1 MIRRNFSRSKSS
13 AGLDSDGGRKRRRAE
28 TEVAGV
34 EPVTAVVPSEAVA
47 ADDLFE
53 AAAADFS
60 EAEGAVVEHFEAVD
74 GVWPRL
80 RH

>member
-1 MIRRNFSRSKSS
+1 ME
-13 AGLDSDGGRKRRRAE
+13 A
-28 TEVAGV
+28 
-34 EPVTAVVPSEAVA
+34 VTAVVPSEAVA